1 MEGFV
6 VRWQLST
13 PMAVP
18 ERPIHLDALLA
29 SAKVDEE
36 LRRGTPCEH
45 ALAAQDELPLERAGT
60 ADGEWVWKAS
70 QLLCS
75 PTSPPINVQMTRRVE
90 MDVLA
95 ADRDRIFTSRRQALR
110 IGTGPF
116 RNYDLRLAVQWQ
128 GSIEAYGIGDLE
140 AVRVLLQT
148 ITSLGRMRRNGWGK
162 IASFSVTGLAGQ
174 AMDQW
179 KKRSLPRSLHSE
191 ALSEHQPGY
200 GTYRPPY
207 WNRAEWSEILEWPIV

>member
-1 MEGFV
+1 MEDFV

-18 ERPIHLDALLA
+18 EHPIHLDALLA
-29 SAKVDEE
+29 SAKVEE
-36 LRRGTPCEH
+36 QLRRGTPLEH
-45 ALAAQDELPLERAGT
+45 ALAAQDELPFEKAVT
-60 ADGEWVWKAS
+60 ADGQWVWKAS

-75 PTSPPINVQMTRRVE
+75 PASPPINVQMTRRLD
-90 MDVLA
+90 MNILA
-95 ADRDRIFTSRRQALR
+95 ADRDRIFTSRRQTLR
-110 IGTGPF
+110 IGTGHF

-162 IASFSVTGLAGQ
+162 IASLSVTKLAGV
-174 AMDQW
+174 ATDQW
-179 KKRSLPRSLHSE
+179 KKRSLPRSLHLE
-191 ALSEHQPGY
+191 ALPGHQPGH

-207 WNRAEWSEILEWPIV
+207 WNRAEWTEILEWPIN